1 MPLLWLSLAFLTGI
15 ALSEYLGLPAV
26 TWLGLAGLALAAP
39 LLRRFWRRL
48 FTGSSGWSR
57 LVAGLV
63 GAPLSKLQ
71 PPPLWWA
78 RLSAAVDWRYGDRL
92 LLEGWLETPPEFE
105 SFSYRDYLARQGIY
119 AYMPSAAAERLG

>member
-63 GAPLSKLQ
+63 GASLSRLQ
-71 PPPLWWA
+71 PTLLWWA
-78 RLSAAVDWRYGDRL
+78 ILAAFALGGARFQLGLPDLNAPGMIA
-92 LLEGWLETPPEFE
+92 
-105 SFSYRDYLARQGIY
+105 SYNGK
-119 AYMPSAAAERLG
+119 AERLFVEAVVVAPPDQRDR